1 MMPLPLAVHPLATTN
16 AVLNAISTV
25 LLVVGWIAIRRGNWR
40 AHRAAMVAAF
50 LVSAVFL
57 VCYLA
62 YHWIVG
68 HVPFRGTG
76 PVRGVYFAILITHIV
91 LAAAVPVLALRMF
104 FLVFR
109 GRLDAHRR
117 LGRITMPIWL
127 YVSVT
132 GVIIYAMLYH
142 LYPAPA
148 PDSGGEVARSQA
160 GIGVVDRMD

>member
-1 MMPLPLAVHPLATTN
+1 
-16 AVLNAISTV
+16 
-25 LLVVGWIAIRRGNWR
+25 
-40 AHRAAMVAAF
+40 
-50 LVSAVFL
+50 
-57 VCYLA
+57 
-62 YHWIVG
+62 
-68 HVPFRGTG
+68 
-76 PVRGVYFAILITHIV
+76 
-91 LAAAVPVLALRMF
+91 MF